1 MSCSAL
7 MKNLMQQ
14 AFSGGFAKYNTRENF
29 KVYSMQSPQTLI
41 ANGCD
46 DFATFYNPSTL

>member
-14 AFSGGFAKYNTRENF
+14 AFSGDFAKYNTRENF
-29 KVYSMQSPQTLI
+29 NVYSMQSDTDTDWKWL
-41 ANGCD
+41 
-46 DFATFYNPSTL
+46 